1 VKTINNALVVSHES
15 GLHSLYKFGEESG
28 MVKAAEYKESGP
40 SYEFDVFQADG
51 HGYVLSTSKDQAVH
65 MWDTEGAK
73 FVTQFVCR
81 NQVEEVISPLA
92 VRAN

>member
-1 VKTINNALVVSHES
+1 MKTLNDTLVVSHES
-15 GLHSLYKFGEESG
+15 GLHSLYKYGEEST

-51 HGYVLSTSKDQAVH
+51 HGYVLSTSKDQPVH
-65 MWDTEGAK
+65 MWDTDGAK

-92 VRAN
+92 MRAN